1 MVLKIKKLNENAVLP
16 EYKTVGAAGLDL
28 VGITINT
35 EIGQDGNLIIVYRT
49 GLAVEIPEGY
59 VGVLTPRSSI
69 ANKSLVLTNSIGII
83 DSDYR
88 GEIMAKFKVNTNV
101 VPAIYKEGEA
111 CAQLVIMPFEKV
123 TLDLVE
129 ELSETE
135 RGTGGY
141 GSTDKKPVE
150 ETN

>member
-16 EYKTVGAAGLDL
+16 EYKTTGAAGLDL
-28 VGITINT
+28 IGITINT

-59 VGVLTPRSSI
+59 VGILTPRSSI

-111 CAQLVIMPFEKV
+111 CVQLVIVPFEKV

-141 GSTDKKPVE
+141 GSTDKKPIE